1 MSEFTKELVS
11 SPWYWIILGINVLII
26 FIGIKYG
33 NKIIGWFGEKWTKDE
48 IKKLPSDR
56 YKILNDIM
64 IMLNGKTYQ
73 IDHIIVSCYGIF
85 VIETKQ
91 YNGVITGNK
100 YDKYWVRHI
109 GNKKCYYNN
118 PIKQNYG
125 HKKALEELLDLP
137 DYKVISLVNVTS
149 NAKLKIDHDGE
160 LVRNYSILEKIYSY
174 KKEIISNVDDI
185 YNEILANNITDKRI
199 RKEHIESIKN
209 KYVDDK
215 DISTCPKCGAILKE
229 RTGKYGK
236 FLGCSNYP
244 NCKYTRDIKKN
255 ERYLVLEDDKE
266 KIRTTIKNILLGI
279 FGIFLILLSIEFF
292 INYTNS
298 INNKTNNNESVKE
311 ETNNN

>member
-1 MSEFTKELVS
+1 MAEFSKSLLS
-11 SPWYWIILGINVLII
+11 SPIYWILMIICILII
-26 FIGIKYG
+26 FICLKFG

-48 IKKLPSDR
+48 INKLPKDK

-91 YNGVITGNK
+91 YNGMITGSK

-109 GNKKCYYNN
+109 GNKKCYYSN
-118 PIKQNYG
+118 PIRQNYG
-125 HKKALEELLDLP
+125 HMKAICELLNINDN
-137 DYKVISLVNVTS
+137 KVISLVNVTS

-174 KKEIISNVDDI
+174 KTEIINNVD
-185 YNEILANNITDKRI
+185 EIVEKILNNNITDKRI
-199 RKEHIESIKN
+199 RKEHIEIIRN

-215 DISTCPKCGAILKE
+215 DISTCPKCGSILKE

-244 NCKYTRDIKKN
+244 NCKYTRDIKQN
-255 ERYLVLEDDKE
+255 ERYNVLEDDKE
-266 KIRTTIKNILLGI
+266 KFIEIIKRIILGI
-279 FGIFLILLSIEFF
+279 FGIFLIIVSIEFI

-298 INNKTNNNESVKE
+298 INNKTNNEINEKG
-311 ETNNN
+311 N